1 MKVGR
6 ASFGAAVVAL
16 SLSAAARAGE
26 PGPPV
31 DQPEQPEVDPYDDDQ
46 VPPAEVQPPVA
57 PPVQPPPAAQAPA
70 QDTGFGYAGMI
81 AFSDDL
87 QLAITQVSS
96 DFQGQSTKRTQIQL
110 RPALDFFV
118 LPNFSIGG
126 QLIIGYTSV
135 DMGGHTASQT
145 ELGGLARVGYT
156 FALGT
161 NTSIWPRVAF
171 GYLRPA
177 AEGPVV
183 PGNSQYNLS
192 FEVYVPIVVQPVQHF
207 FIGAGPIV
215 STQVVSKMN
224 DLDAPKTTT
233 IGVLS
238 TLGGCFRAM

>member
-1 MKVGR
+1 
-6 ASFGAAVVAL
+6 VVLAL
-16 SLSAAARAGE
+16 SLSAAAAARAGE

-31 DQPEQPEVDPYDDDQ
+31 DQPEVAPYDDDQ
-46 VPPAEVQPPVA
+46 LPPEEAPPPVP
-57 PPVQPPPAAQAPA
+57 PPVQPPPAPQGPAPEV
-70 QDTGFGYAGMI
+70 GFGYAGMI

-87 QLAITQVSS
+87 QLAISQVSS

-118 LPNFSIGG
+118 LPNFSVGG

-135 DMGGHTASQT
+135 DVGGTSASQT
-145 ELGGLARVGYT
+145 ELGALARVGYT

-161 NTSIWPRVAF
+161 TTSIWPRVAF
-171 GYLRPA
+171 GYQRPA
-177 AEGPVV
+177 GEGPVV

-215 STQVVSKMN
+215 STQVVSKVN
-224 DLDAPKTTT
+224 DIDAPKTTT